1 MSLMYNRLLL
11 LKKTSAIRNYGFDE
25 ICYMKYAFVAYNNFY
40 NQFEIN
46 DYTGEMVRYRYL
58 LVVDRARIYSLAR
71 EWEIQESFFKFYNIY
86 PYWFN
91 ANGDW
96 GLLNQET
103 GQWSGS
109 CGMIDRDEVD
119 YAIAVFAG
127 TYDRSKIA
135 EFAPANQYEPWHWL
149 TRQPQVVSPIW
160 NLLGLFTKD
169 LKSQLHHN
177 LYLNFQQELKELYL
191 CVQYFIQSRY

>member
-1 MSLMYNRLLL
+1 MLIGPEYTLLL
-11 LKKTSAIRNYGFDE
+11 GSGR
-25 ICYMKYAFVAYNNFY
+25 
-40 NQFEIN
+40 
-46 DYTGEMVRYRYL
+46 
-58 LVVDRARIYSLAR
+58 
-71 EWEIQESFFKFYNIY
+71 FKSHNIY

-119 YAIAVFAG
+119 YAIAVFAA

-169 LKSQLHHN
+169 LKSQIHHN
-177 LYLNFQQELKELYL
+177 LLNFHFKYILASTGAQGVMSVCPIFYS
-191 CVQYFIQSRY
+191 F